1 MSTRLLVL
9 AGVLTTSTCAW
20 AQKDQK
26 DSGPELS
33 AEDRALLDRVNVP
46 VALRVP
52 GMDQVRVLRDLVYQG
67 APRQRADVYL
77 PRLSEGPAP
86 IVILIHGG
94 MGPEFPVRPKDWG
107 IYQSYGRLMA
117 ASGLVAIAYNHRAGF
132 PKVELEAA
140 SADLRDV
147 IEFARAGAAKWG
159 ADGERI
165 CLAAFSGG
173 GPLLGFAM
181 RERRPFIKCLVGM
194 YPVLDIEKME
204 LFTSQMSAEELAKYA
219 PVQHLSEAAPPL
231 FIGRAGRDK
240 IPDLLRGL
248 DRFVGVALEKNA
260 DLTLMNH
267 PEGEHGF
274 DNDADHPRTQEILR
288 AMLAFL
294 DAHLARVK

>member
-1 MSTRLLVL
+1 
-9 AGVLTTSTCAW
+9 
-20 AQKDQK
+20 
-26 DSGPELS
+26 
-33 AEDRALLDRVNVP
+33 
-46 VALRVP
+46 
-52 GMDQVRVLRDLVYQG
+52 MDEVRVLRDLVYQG
-67 APRQRADVYL
+67 APRQKVDVYL

-117 ASGLVAIAYNHRAGF
+117 ASGLVAIAYNHRSGF
-132 PKVELEAA
+132 PKVEFEAA

-147 IEFARAGAAKWG
+147 IRFARAGAAKWG

-165 CLAAFSGG
+165 CLVAFSGG
-173 GPLLGFAM
+173 GPLLGLAM
-181 RERRPFIKCLVGM
+181 RERQPFIRCQVGM

-204 LFTSQMSAEELAKYA
+204 LFTSQMSGEELATYA

-274 DNDADHPRTQEILR
+274 DNDADHPRTRQILR

-294 DAHLARVK
+294 DAHLGRVK

>member
-1 MSTRLLVL
+1 MSTRFLAL
-9 AGVLTTSTCAW
+9 AGVLTTCTCAW
-20 AQKDQK
+20 AQKDA
-26 DSGPELS
+26 GPERT
-33 AEDRALLDRVNVP
+33 ADDRAFLDRVNRP
-46 VALRVP
+46 VILRVP
-52 GMDQVRVLRDLVYQG
+52 GMDQVRVLQGLVYQG
-67 APRQRADVYL
+67 APGQKADVYL
-77 PRLSEGPAP
+77 PRQSAGPAP

-94 MGPEFPVRPKDWG
+94 MGPEFPVRPRDWG
-107 IYQSYGRLMA
+107 IYQSYGRLLA

-132 PKVELEAA
+132 PRVELAAA

-147 IEFARAGAAKWG
+147 IEFARSRAATWG

-181 RERRPFIKCLVGM
+181 RERQPFIRCQVAM

-204 LFTSQMSAEELAKYA
+204 LFTSQMDADELARYA
-219 PVQHLSEAAPPL
+219 PVQHLSEASPPL

-248 DRFVGVALEKNA
+248 DRFVGVALQKNA
-260 DLTLMNH
+260 NLTLMNH

-274 DNDADHPRTQEILR
+274 DNDADEPRAREILR
-288 AMLAFL
+288 AMIAFL
-294 DAHLARVK
+294 HAHLDGVK